1 MAYEQKDNTGSL
13 FVNVEKRSENF
24 PDYSG
29 SVRIEGADWWI
40 SGWKKTSKD
49 GKTFL
54 SLSVKRKD
62 GTADRPDKA
71 AEFKQA
77 VKQAFPNSDLDDAVP
92 F

>member
-1 MAYEQKDNTGSL
+1 MAYEQKDNSGSL
-13 FVNVEKRSENF
+13 FQNKEKRNENF

-40 SGWKKTSKD
+40 SGWKKQSKD
-49 GKTFL
+49 GKTYL

-62 GTADRPDKA
+62 GTADRPA
-71 AEFKQA
+71 QEFKAA
-77 VKQAFPNSDLDDAVP
+77 VKQSFPDAQLDDDVP

>member
-13 FVNVEKRSENF
+13 FANQEKRSENF

-29 SVRIEGADWWI
+29 SVRIEGSDWWI

-62 GTADRPDKA
+62 GTSARPSADKPKA
-71 AEFKQA
+71 SGSPFD
-77 VKQAFPNSDLDDAVP
+77 DLDDSVP

>member
-1 MAYEQKDNTGSL
+1 MAYDQKDNTGSL

-40 SGWKKTSKD
+40 SGWKKQSKD

-62 GTADRPDKA
+62 GTAARPDQA

-77 VKQAFPNSDLDDAVP
+77 VKKNFPDADFEDSVP